1 MKKVL
6 LGLAALA
13 MVACL
18 ASCKKNCDCHVADA
32 GIVGDVVH
40 LEYTVDQLNG
50 MYGDGDDIKSCS
62 DVWEVSYQ
70 TLKCE

>member
-18 ASCKKNCDCHVADA
+18 ASCKKNCDCSVTAA
-32 GIVGDVVH
+32 GVSVH
-40 LEYTVDQLNG
+40 YDYTVEELN
-50 MYGDGDDIKSCS
+50 DIYSEVSSCS
-62 DVWEVSYQ
+62 DVWERSYE
-70 TLKCE
+70 TMKCE